1 VTNLT
6 ALGDVLFGIS
16 SQAIKT
22 LLLDVLFMAVTNI
35 LIFLI
40 WYWIIDPPAVE
51 ETWRVDAP
59 WDFLFPQRADSLP
72 HYESWVPRYTDYL

>member
-1 VTNLT
+1 MTNLT

-22 LLLDVLFMAVTNI
+22 LLLDVLLAVTNI
-35 LIFLI
+35 LIFSI
-40 WYWIIDPPAVE
+40 WHWIIDPPGVE